1 MLKQIKNFLIMTLS
15 ITIMAI
21 GVYYFK
27 FPNNFTFGG
36 VTGAAVVFAKITP
49 LSASMFST
57 IYCEHASACSGL
69 FLPWQRLCY

>member
-36 VTGAAVVFAKITP
+36 VNRCRSCFCKDNTALSEYVFY
-49 LSASMFST
+49 
-57 IYCEHASACSGL
+57 YCEHASACSGL

>member
-36 VTGAAVVFAKITP
+36 VTGAAVVFCEDNTS
-49 LSASMFST
+49 LSEYVFY
-57 IYCEHASACSGL
+57 YCEHAPACSGL

>member
-49 LSASMFST
+49 LSEYVF
-57 IYCEHASACSGL
+57 Y
-69 FLPWQRLCY
+69 Y

>member
-1 MLKQIKNFLIMTLS
+1 MIHSTAINTDKLSNHKGEQQMLKQIKNFLIMTLS

-36 VTGAAVVFAKITP
+36 VTGAAVVLQK
-49 LSASMFST
+49 
-57 IYCEHASACSGL
+57 
-69 FLPWQRLCY
+69 

>member
-27 FPNNFTFGG
+27 WRNRCRSCFCEDN
-36 VTGAAVVFAKITP
+36 AALSEYVFY
-49 LSASMFST
+49 
-57 IYCEHASACSGL
+57 YCEHASACSGL

>member
-57 IYCEHASACSGL
+57 ICEHAPACSGL

>member
-36 VTGAAVVFAKITP
+36 VTGAAVVLQNNP
-49 LSASMFST
+49 SLSEYVFY
-57 IYCEHASACSGL
+57 YCEHASACSGL